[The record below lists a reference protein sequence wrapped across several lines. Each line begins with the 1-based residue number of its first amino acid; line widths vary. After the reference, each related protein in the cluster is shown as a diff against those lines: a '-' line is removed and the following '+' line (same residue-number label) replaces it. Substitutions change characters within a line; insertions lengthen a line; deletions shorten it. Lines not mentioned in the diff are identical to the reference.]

1 MTIAYKIE
9 VLDELMADS
18 EYSARLERCRTS
30 REVELLIRE
39 YAEKR
44 KKKRE

>member
-1 MTIAYKIE
+1 MTIAATIE

-18 EYSARLERCRTS
+18 EYSARLDKCKTH
-30 REVELLIRE
+30 REVEQLLRE

-44 KKKRE
+44 KKR